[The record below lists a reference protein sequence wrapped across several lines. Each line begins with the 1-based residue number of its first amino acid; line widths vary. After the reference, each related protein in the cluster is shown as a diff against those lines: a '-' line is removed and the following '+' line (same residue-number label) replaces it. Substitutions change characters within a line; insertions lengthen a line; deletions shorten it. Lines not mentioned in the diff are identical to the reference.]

1 MKSYSLILGLI
12 LGMLVIGVL
21 IIGFGGSQDPAS
33 IRYNAATETTVQGTI
48 LHIDEF
54 ACPVNDGE
62 MGEHLVLQTVN
73 GTVQV
78 HLAASRIMRSVN
90 FPFKPGEQIAVVGSK
105 IKFRGH
111 QDVIAREIIVGDEI
125 FRLRDSSGQLL
136 LKQQ

>member
-21 IIGFGGSQDPAS
+21 IIVFGGSQGPAS
-33 IRYNAATETTVQGTI
+33 IRYNASTETTVQGKI

-62 MGEHLVLQTVN
+62 MGEHLVLQTAN

-90 FPFKPGEQIAVVGSK
+90 FPFKVGEDVAVVGSK

-111 QDVIAREIIVGDEI
+111 QDVIAREIIVNDEI
-125 FRLRDSSGQLL
+125 FRLRDASGQLL
-136 LKQQ
+136 LTQQ

>member
-21 IIGFGGSQDPAS
+21 VIGFGGSQDPAS
-33 IRYNAATETTVQGTI
+33 IRYNASTETTVQGKI

-62 MGEHLVLQTVN
+62 MGEHLVLETAK

-90 FPFKPGEQIAVVGSK
+90 FPFKVGEDVAVMGSK

>member
-12 LGMLVIGVL
+12 GVLVIG
-21 IIGFGGSQDPAS
+21 IGGSQDPAS
-33 IRYNAATETTVQGTI
+33 IRYNASTETTVQGKI

-54 ACPVNDGE
+54 ACPVSDGE
-62 MGEHLVLQTVN
+62 MREHLVLQTAN

-90 FPFKPGEQIAVVGSK
+90 FPFKPGEEIAALGSK
-105 IKFRGH
+105 IKLRGH
-111 QDVIAREIIVGDEI
+111 RDVIAREIIVGDEI
-125 FRLRDSSGQLL
+125 FRFRDSFGQLL

>member
-1 MKSYSLILGLI
+1 
-12 LGMLVIGVL
+12 
-21 IIGFGGSQDPAS
+21 
-33 IRYNAATETTVQGTI
+33 
-48 LHIDEF
+48 
-54 ACPVNDGE
+54 

-111 QDVIAREIIVGDEI
+111 QDVIAREIIVGDDI
-125 FRLRDSSGQLL
+125 FRLRDSTGQLL

>member
-21 IIGFGGSQDPAS
+21 IIGFGGSQGPS
-33 IRYNAATETTVQGTI
+33 TLRYNAATETTVQGKI

-62 MGEHLVLQTVN
+62 MGEHLVLETPN
-73 GTVQV
+73 GEVQV

-90 FPFKPGEQIAVVGSK
+90 FPFKVGETVAVVGSK
-105 IKFRGH
+105 VKFRGH
-111 QDVIAREIIVGDEI
+111 QDVIAREIIIGDDI

>member
-21 IIGFGGSQDPAS
+21 VIGFGGSQDPAS
-33 IRYNAATETTVQGTI
+33 IRYNPATETTVQGTI

-62 MGEHLVLQTVN
+62 MGEHLVLHTVN

-90 FPFKPGEQIAVVGSK
+90 FPFKVGQDVAVVGSK

-111 QDVIAREIIVGDEI
+111 QDVIAREIIIGDDI

>member
-21 IIGFGGSQDPAS
+21 VIGFGGSQDPTS
-33 IRYNAATETTVQGTI
+33 IRYNASTETTVQGTI

-54 ACPVNDGE
+54 ACPVSDGE
-62 MGEHLVLQTVN
+62 MGEHLVLQTPN
-73 GTVQV
+73 DNVQV

-90 FPFKPGEQIAVVGSK
+90 FPFRVGENIAVVGSK
-105 IKFRGH
+105 VKFRGH
-111 QDVIAREIIVGDEI
+111 QDVIAREIIVGDDI
-125 FRLRDSSGQLL
+125 FRLRDPSGQLL

>member
-21 IIGFGGSQDPAS
+21 VIGFGGSQDPAS
-33 IRYNAATETTVQGTI
+33 IRYNAATETTVQGKI

-54 ACPVNDGE
+54 ACPVAEGE
-62 MGEHLVLQTVN
+62 MGEHLVLQTSS
-73 GTVQV
+73 GPVQV

-90 FPFKPGEQIAVVGSK
+90 FPFKVGEGIAVVGSRV
-105 IKFRGH
+105 KFRGH
-111 QDVIAREIIVGDEI
+111 QDVIAREIIAGDEI

>member
-1 MKSYSLILGLI
+1 MKSYSLILGLV

-33 IRYNAATETTVQGTI
+33 IRYNAATETTVQGKI

-62 MGEHLVLQTVN
+62 MGEHLVLQTAN

-90 FPFKPGEQIAVVGSK
+90 FPFKVGEDVAVVGSK

-111 QDVIAREIIVGDEI
+111 QDVIAREIIVNDEI
-125 FRLRDSSGQLL
+125 FRLRDASGQLL
-136 LKQQ
+136 LTQQ